1 MEFKIIDLENWERAE
16 CFQHFSTVA
25 KSTYS
30 LTAEVDITNLMKY
43 IRKKGLR
50 LFPTFTWLVTY
61 ALNQQEVFR
70 MGYDENGNLGIW
82 DEIYPDYS
90 VLNEKTKNMDSLCT
104 PYESSFALFY
114 EAMCRD
120 TKAYKEEGKGTK
132 KYPNFFVASCLPWL
146 KYTSFTATNESSY
159 TFLFP
164 MVTWGK
170 YVEVQERVIMPLTLQ
185 IHHAAADGYH
195 CAKFFQQIDEM
206 ISNLEYYLENHGMA
220 KIQQGD

>member
-1 MEFKIIDLENWERAE
+1 MEFKVIDLENWERAE

-43 IRKKGLR
+43 IRKKELR

-120 TKAYKEEGKGTK
+120 TKAYKEDGKRTK

-146 KYTSFTATNESSY
+146 KYTSFLPILPVSTHNRYSLYNRQRILSEQSVLLPERIMSLHIVLH
-159 TFLFP
+159 FLHIRCSDVC
-164 MVTWGK
+164 MMGITGDAGK
-170 YVEVQERVIMPLTLQ
+170 
-185 IHHAAADGYH
+185 
-195 CAKFFQQIDEM
+195 
-206 ISNLEYYLENHGMA
+206 
-220 KIQQGD
+220 